1 MCQYACSYTKGFSNQ
16 LQQST
21 IEVIKS
27 ELMTSVS
34 NQLQEICDNADVQ
47 YNKIYKKYIK
57 MVEIEKYIR
66 NSKKNI
72 FSGLSLKSRIF

>member
-1 MCQYACSYTKGFSNQ
+1 MCHYACSYTKGFSNQ

-47 YNKIYKKYIK
+47 YNKIHKKYIK

-66 NSKKNI
+66 NIKKNI

>member
-1 MCQYACSYTKGFSNQ
+1 MLVVTLKAFSNQ

-47 YNKIYKKYIK
+47 YNKIYKK
-57 MVEIEKYIR
+57 
-66 NSKKNI
+66 
-72 FSGLSLKSRIF
+72 